1 MRKGFPEIS
10 SRGDDGLESKSFES
24 FRNFLDV
31 SDSRNPRNV
40 KRPRRL
46 RRSLFHGGDDGN
58 RTRVISLED

>member
-1 MRKGFPEIS
+1 MRKGFLEIS
-10 SRGDDGLESKSFES
+10 SRGMTGWSLKVSKLSELLDG
-24 FRNFLDV
+24 